1 MGRKHA
7 RKRNFKMIQER
18 KKEDRLRQMLQKYTE
33 LKATSKGQNKH
44 IASRGICTQKGQKP
58 QQNMQT
64 VQTGRGRPEAFY
76 AQMSKIKKQKEQ

>member
-7 RKRNFKMIQER
+7 GKRNFKMVQER

-33 LKATSKGQNKH
+33 FKTTSEGQNKYT
-44 IASRGICTQKGQKP
+44 AGRGICAQKGQKP
-58 QQNMQT
+58 QQDLQT
-64 VQTGRGRPEAFY
+64 VQTRRRRPEAFY